1 MAMTVERFETVPYA
15 KPCWVTLAPPIEPM
29 LAFMVT
35 VEVEVLEAAEVVIE
49 LTVMGVTG
57 LDALEALLVPMM
69 LVAVTVNVYGVPL
82 TRPVT
87 V

>member
-1 MAMTVERFETVPYA
+1 
-15 KPCWVTLAPPIEPM
+15 M